1 MADVAS
7 WQPGWPVAAGSVVDA
22 ASAAHQRRAHS
33 AAPEEQSTDAAL
45 VRRHA
50 RAVVRFVRLL
60 GADAALAEDL
70 AQEAFV
76 IAWRKRKQHLP
87 AAALGAF
94 LRQAARRLWLE
105 RRRGDRRHDAALANA
120 AEQLWARECAHDDG
134 DGLVAATRR
143 CLQRLGER
151 ARTAV
156 QLVYMNECDRAEVAR
171 QLGLRDNGLKMLLQ
185 RARTALAECIGNH
198 RGTREEP

>member
-1 MADVAS
+1 MANVES
-7 WQPGWPVAAGSVVDA
+7 WHPGRPVAAGDVVGTGPA
-22 ASAAHQRRAHS
+22 AKRGDS
-33 AAPEEQSTDAAL
+33 AAPAEQSDAAL
-45 VRRHA
+45 VRQHA
-50 RAVVRFVRLL
+50 RGVVRFVRLL

-70 AQEAFV
+70 AQESFV

-87 AAALGAF
+87 ATALGAF

-134 DGLVAATRR
+134 EGLVAAARM
-143 CLQRLGER
+143 CLHRLGER

-156 QLVYMNECDRAEVAR
+156 QLVYMNECDRAEVAL

-185 RARTALAECIGNH
+185 RARAALAECIRNH
-198 RGTREEP
+198 QGTGEEP